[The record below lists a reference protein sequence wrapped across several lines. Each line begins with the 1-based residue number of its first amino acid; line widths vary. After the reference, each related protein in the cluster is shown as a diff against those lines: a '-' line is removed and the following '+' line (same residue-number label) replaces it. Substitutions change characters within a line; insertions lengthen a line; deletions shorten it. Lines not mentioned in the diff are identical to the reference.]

1 MKNITS
7 IQTINEKKKKNTNL
21 SLAPDKAANLKANE
35 LSSEVAL
42 SFI

>member
-1 MKNITS
+1 M
-7 IQTINEKKKKNTNL
+7 KKKKENTNL
-21 SLAPDKAANLKANE
+21 SLAPFEAAILKANE